1 MIDEKTTEDNTNE
14 IIHKKIQLWTSEPE
28 GEYAIRLVIEPHDTD
43 IEQFLTTTN
52 PDIKYQRIVAEM
64 DAIEEMKYG
73 WDHVLREFISNY
85 QRTRLEKMNILSST
99 LPLDASNEFVD
110 THRYTI
116 KIIHIHDCTYCK
128 EKFDDEE
135 DKRNHELTIHV

>member
-28 GEYAIRLVIEPHDTD
+28 GEYAIRLVIEPPDTD

-85 QRTRLEKMNILSST
+85 ENTFRK
-99 LPLDASNEFVD
+99 NESF
-110 THRYTI
+110 
-116 KIIHIHDCTYCK
+116 IIHFTTRCIQ
-128 EKFDDEE
+128 
-135 DKRNHELTIHV
+135 